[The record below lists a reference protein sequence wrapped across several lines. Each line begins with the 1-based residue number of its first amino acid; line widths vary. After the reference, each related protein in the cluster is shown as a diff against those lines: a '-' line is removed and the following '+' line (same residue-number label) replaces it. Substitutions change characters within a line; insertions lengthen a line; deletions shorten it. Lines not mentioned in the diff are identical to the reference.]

1 MRAFMQGDGRPA
13 ILGAFREENM
23 RKIGILAAA
32 LAFTSPAVAMGSGG
46 GYGGGFS
53 GGAGNS
59 GSFDEYATA
68 IRLIHHE
75 KYGDAIPHL
84 QSALTDKPHSADIL
98 NYLGYTERMVGNY
111 NYSMA
116 YYQQALKEDPDHKGA
131 HEYLGELYLNLHDLP
146 SAQAQLATLNQL
158 CPSGCDEVVALTKS
172 IATYQAAFPNGA
184 PAATSDATPAT
195 PAQPAAPA
203 QPATPAAPAP

>member
-1 MRAFMQGDGRPA
+1 MR
-13 ILGAFREENM
+13 NT
-23 RKIGILAAA
+23 GILAFLAITA
-32 LAFTSPAVAMGSGG
+32 LTAPALAMGSGG
-46 GYGGGFS
+46 GYGGGM
-53 GGAGNS
+53 GGMGGSS

-84 QSALTDKPHSADIL
+84 QSALADKPHSADIL

-111 NYSMA
+111 RYSLA
-116 YYQQALKEDPDHKGA
+116 YYQKALTEDPDHKGA

-146 SAQAQLATLNQL
+146 SAQAQLATLQKL
-158 CPSGCDEVVALTKS
+158 CDGSCDEVDALTKS

-184 PAATSDATPAT
+184 PAATSDATPAA
-195 PAQPAAPA
+195 PAQPATTADSA
-203 QPATPAAPAP
+203 QPATPAAPAQ